1 MNNDTAVVTDIDL
14 KRFLLVGKIEGYS
27 FLILLFIAMP
37 LKYLAD
43 YPLAVRVAGSVHGI
57 LFIAFILT
65 IFNAVRKNRLNTES
79 ASYAFL
85 LSLIPFGT
93 FFLNRLVK

>member
-1 MNNDTAVVTDIDL
+1 MNNDVAIADKNI
-14 KRFLLVGKIEGYS
+14 RNFLLIGKIEGYS

-37 LKYLAD
+37 LKYAAD
-43 YPLAVRVAGSVHGI
+43 LPIAVRIVGSLHGI
-57 LFIAFILT
+57 LFIAFLIT
-65 IFNAVRKNRLNTES
+65 IIIAVKKGRLSTES
-79 ASYAFL
+79 AAYAFL